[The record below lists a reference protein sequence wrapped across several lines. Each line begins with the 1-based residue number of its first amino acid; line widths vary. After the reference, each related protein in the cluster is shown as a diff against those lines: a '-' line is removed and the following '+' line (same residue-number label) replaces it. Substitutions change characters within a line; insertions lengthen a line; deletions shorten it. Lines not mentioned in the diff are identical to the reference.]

1 MTEPEILIEKYLE
14 GTITSDEMRAFEDLM
29 ARDKD
34 FKAEVDF
41 QLEIRSSLRQQDDV
55 EFREKLGEL
64 ENQAPKTSSKRFW
77 MGIAASL
84 IGLAMLGMWWFLLP
98 AEKEDLFQAFYTT
111 QRNIHEP
118 LTRANGQEN
127 LTYEVF
133 LAYEKEDW
141 QEALDLFYSLKENSP
156 EEYIDLYI
164 GNCQLQLGKYN
175 DAIQSFEA
183 LFNSTDLDLKHRG
196 TWYLALAELA
206 NGNTS
211 RAKELLQQLASES
224 GAFSDQAKELL
235 EKMD

>member
-1 MTEPEILIEKYLE
+1 MTEREILIEKYLE
-14 GTITSDEMRAFEDLM
+14 GTITSDEMRAFDELV
-29 ARDKD
+29 AGDKD
-34 FKAEVDF
+34 FKREVDF
-41 QLEIRSSLRQQDDV
+41 QLEIRSSLRQQDDAN
-55 EFREKLGEL
+55 FRQKLVEL

-77 MGIAASL
+77 IGIAASL

-98 AEKEDLFQAFYTT
+98 VENSALFQAYYTT

-127 LTYEVF
+127 LTYAAF

-141 QEALDLFYSLKENSP
+141 QEALDLFSSLKENSS
-156 EEYIDLYI
+156 EEYLELYI
-164 GNCQLQLGKYN
+164 GNCQLQLEKYRE
-175 DAIQSFEA
+175 AILSFEE
-183 LFNSTDLDLKHRG
+183 LLDSPDLDLMYRG

-206 NGNTS
+206 NGNTG

-224 GAFSDQAKELL
+224 GAFSAQAKELL